1 MSLEYARLGL
11 IGVLTPQANT
21 TVEPE
26 FGILWPAGVAMINGR
41 LMSAKGGLEERLI
54 DYFEQLDQSLVQFA
68 NAPVGAIALACTGA
82 SYLAGVAGEQQMID
96 RLSQRIGAPFITAGR
111 AVQLALQALGARRIA
126 LVSPYPAALTSASI
140 VYWNALGFEVT
151 SVVHVGSTD
160 TSFHPIYS
168 ISADGALQGLE
179 SLNSLD
185 DAPFDAVVM
194 LGTGM
199 PTLQP
204 ILDRPQVRGAPVMS
218 CMLCL
223 GWAAAQTV
231 MQKELSAA
239 SLHSWIA
246 GTHWRARLEAHQGLQ
261 QASS

>member
-11 IGVLTPQANT
+11 VGVLTPQANT

-41 LMSAKGGLEERLI
+41 LMSAKDGLEDRLI
-54 DYFEQLDQSLVQFA
+54 DYFEQLDQSLAQFA
-68 NAPVGAIALACTGA
+68 NAPVGAVALACTGA
-82 SYLAGVAGEQQMID
+82 SYLAGASGEQQMID

-111 AVQLALQALGARRIA
+111 SVQLALQALGAKRIA
-126 LVSPYPAALTSASI
+126 LVSPYPASLTSASI

-168 ISADGALQGLE
+168 IRAGGALDALD
-179 SLNSLD
+179 SLGD
-185 DAPFDAVVM
+185 DKPFDAVVM

-204 ILDRPQVRGAPVMS
+204 ILARPQVRGAPVVS

-231 MQKELSAA
+231 MGEALSAE
-239 SLHSWIA
+239 SLRSWIS
-246 GTHWRARLEAHQGLQ
+246 GHHWRARLETHQGLQ
-261 QASS
+261 RAAS

>member
-41 LMSAKGGLEERLI
+41 LMSAKVGMEDRLI
-54 DYFEQLDQSLVQFA
+54 DYFEQLDQSLAQFA
-68 NAPVGAIALACTGA
+68 NAPVGA
-82 SYLAGVAGEQQMID
+82 AGEQAMID
-96 RLSQRIGAPFITAGR
+96 RLSKQIGAPFITAGR
-111 AVQLALQALGARRIA
+111 AVQLSLQALGAKRIA
-126 LVSPYPAALTSASI
+126 LVSPYPPALTSASI

-168 ISADGALQGLE
+168 IRAGGTLEGLD
-179 SLNSLD
+179 SLED
-185 DAPFDAVVM
+185 KPFDAVVM

-204 ILDRPQVRGAPVMS
+204 ILDRPHVRGAPVMS

-231 MQKELSAA
+231 MQQPLNAE

-246 GTHWRARLEAHQGLQ
+246 GTHWRARLEAHQGLRST
-261 QASS
+261 AS